1 VPVCNALLAF
11 GKEQYDEV
19 VSLLLPLRYDL
30 VYLGGSWAQR
40 QVLSVTLIHAAINSK
55 QLSLALALVA
65 ELKAQKPRSKA
76 LVKLFEMV
84 KTAHRKQCL
93 TAVEM

>member
-1 VPVCNALLAF
+1 VTVCHQIHLWGPNVVPAHL
-11 GKEQYDEV
+11 QV

-65 ELKAQKPRSKA
+65 ELKVHIQ
-76 LVKLFEMV
+76 
-84 KTAHRKQCL
+84 
-93 TAVEM
+93 